1 MKEKKLEKIEK
12 LEPEFPSPPS
22 GSMWLIPLGGIGEIG
37 KNMSLLHYDD
47 EILVMDSGL
56 MFPTEDMFGVDLVI
70 PDIHY
75 LTHNKEK
82 VKGIVLTHGHEDHIG
97 ALPYIL
103 EKINVPVYGT
113 KLTLAILRGK
123 LREFTH
129 LPKIELIEFEPEDTL
144 FIGNFKVDTFRVV
157 HSITEGVG
165 LAIHTPFG
173 VIIHSGDFKFDDDPV
188 DGKKINKE
196 KLTSIGKKGALL
208 LLSDSTYADRFGH
221 SSPEKEVGKALED
234 IFAECKGRI
243 IVTTFASSIPR
254 IQQVIN
260 CAEKYGRKISFLGR
274 SLVNNVAITSQLGFL
289 RLPENLTFKIADLSR
304 LPDEEIVV
312 LTTGSQGEPMS
323 VLTLMATCNY
333 KWIQIKPNDTVIL
346 SATPVP
352 GNETVVNNTVNL
364 LFKLGADVIYNYST
378 ARKDINDDMKIH
390 VSGHASQD
398 ELKELINL
406 VKPKYFIPIHGEQ
419 RHLVHHS
426 RLAADCGIK
435 PGNIFILENGSII
448 EINKDGIKTAGKIPC
463 SEILVDGLGV
473 GDIGRVVLRDRQQLS
488 NDGICIVVGTVDRTN
503 GELLSGPELI
513 SRGFVYFEVSKDIIE
528 EAKRLAK
535 DIFAESYEKQSF
547 EVSALKTTL
556 REKLT
561 KLFQKKLKRRP
572 IIVPIIL
579 EV

>member
-1 MKEKKLEKIEK
+1 MKKNIEKAEK
-12 LEPEFPSPPS
+12 LEFKSPPQDS
-22 GSMWLIPLGGIGEIG
+22 IWMIPLGGIGEIG
-37 KNMSLLHYDD
+37 KNMSLLHYGE
-47 EILVMDSGL
+47 EILVIDSGL
-56 MFPTEDMFGVDLVI
+56 MFPTEEMFGVDIVI
-70 PDIHY
+70 PDINY

-82 VKGIVLTHGHEDHIG
+82 IKGIILTHGHEDHIG

-113 KLTLAILRGK
+113 KLTLAILKGK

-129 LPKIELIEFEPEDTL
+129 LPEIELIEFEPEDTL
-144 FIGNFKVDTFRVV
+144 VIGSFKIDTFRMV

-173 VIIHSGDFKFDDDPV
+173 VIIHSGDFKFDDDPI
-188 DGKKINKE
+188 DGKKINKKKLSSFGE
-196 KLTSIGKKGALL
+196 KGTLL
-208 LLSDSTYADRFGH
+208 LLSDSTYADRPGH

-234 IFAECKGRI
+234 IFAGCKGRI

-274 SLVNNVAITSQLGFL
+274 SLVNNVATTSQLGFL
-289 RLPENLTFKIADLSR
+289 RIPENLTFKISDLSK
-304 LPDEEIVV
+304 LPDEKIVV

-364 LFKLGADVIYNYST
+364 LFKLGADVLYNYST
-378 ARKDINDDMKIH
+378 VRKGAYDNLKIH
-390 VSGHASQD
+390 VSGHANQD
-398 ELKELINL
+398 ELKQLINL
-406 VKPKYFIPIHGEQ
+406 VKPKYFIPIHGEY

-426 RLAADCGIK
+426 RIAKECGIS
-435 PGNIFILENGSII
+435 PDNIFILENGSII
-448 EINKDGIKTAGKIPC
+448 EINKEGIKPAGKILC

-488 NDGICIVVGTVDRTN
+488 NDGICIVVATLDRTN
-503 GELLSGPELI
+503 GELLSGPEII
-513 SRGFVYFEVSKDIIE
+513 SRGFVYFSVSKDMIE
-528 EAKRLAK
+528 EAKRLSK
-535 DIFAESYEKQSF
+535 NIFIEAYEKQGF
-547 EVSALKTTL
+547 EINSLKITL
-556 REKLT
+556 REILT
-561 KLFQKKLKRRP
+561 KFFQKKLKRRP